1 MLTICLLTTA
11 TASAQPQINSLSST
25 TLDRSGRLIIAGSG
39 FGASQ
44 GGSQVLIGGLDAIE
58 TQWTDTEI
66 HTYVPEQTALGSV
79 PVQVVTSSGS
89 SNSSTCSVTLRQP
102 NGRVQWSFQTDNYRP
117 LQFVARGPDGTV
129 YVSDWV
135 GLYALSPDGALLWF
149 VENAGGGRPISFG
162 ADGTIYTGGAP
173 GSLVWALNPDGSV
186 RWMIPNSTGLQLLA
200 GPNIGPDGN
209 IYAVQDTTS
218 GEGLGHFSLDPN
230 GNVRFSQVQFFSFA
244 GGNSEITFGDGQWY
258 GSWEFNASG
267 PATVH
272 TFDMNNGNFLW
283 GASDIGVSASGYP
296 ILDPTGRL
304 LLAWGQIGVVAVNPD
319 ASHDWISVHP

>member
-1 MLTICLLTTA
+1 MQNHTEPFSSGSSARTLFTMLTICLLTTA

-44 GGSQVLIGGLDAIE
+44 GSSQVLIGGLDAIE

-135 GLYALSPDGALLWF
+135 GLYALSRGGRQHRRRLEWGRCRVNGEPPDGRLTR
-149 VENAGGGRPISFG
+149 V
-162 ADGTIYTGGAP
+162 
-173 GSLVWALNPDGSV
+173 V
-186 RWMIPNSTGLQLLA
+186 
-200 GPNIGPDGN
+200 
-209 IYAVQDTTS
+209 
-218 GEGLGHFSLDPN
+218 
-230 GNVRFSQVQFFSFA
+230 
-244 GGNSEITFGDGQWY
+244 
-258 GSWEFNASG
+258 
-267 PATVH
+267 
-272 TFDMNNGNFLW
+272 
-283 GASDIGVSASGYP
+283 IGVSEG
-296 ILDPTGRL
+296 IVRL
-304 LLAWGQIGVVAVNPD
+304 GTIK
-319 ASHDWISVHP
+319 